1 MNITFVSRHYELKN
15 SQKSFVEKKLRSI
28 QKRYFDKRLDV
39 QVELTSEKSRQR
51 CELNVRSDK
60 FKELLR
66 SESHDMQQS
75 VVEAIDKLEMML
87 RKKHDK
93 MVNRKRI
100 EKRDRVEAIT
110 ADSPSE
116 IEVEIGNKDGA
127 PIELPEIVEVA
138 PTSAKPI
145 SVPEAA
151 MLLQDSDDQFIAFR
165 NAQDSESAVL
175 YKRQDG
181 KLGLIRPGS

>member
-1 MNITFVSRHYELKN
+1 MNITFVSRHFELKD
-15 SQKSFVEKKLRSI
+15 SQKSFIERKLRSI
-28 QKRYFDKRLDV
+28 RKRYFDKRLDV

-51 CELNVRSDK
+51 CELNVRSDR

-75 VVEAIDKLEMML
+75 MVEAIDKLEMML
-87 RKKHDK
+87 RKRHDK

-100 EKRDRVEAIT
+100 EKRDRTEIVT
-110 ADSPSE
+110 DLRSE
-116 IEVEIGNKDGA
+116 NEGDTNGIGGSV
-127 PIELPEIVEVA
+127 ELPEIVEVA
-138 PTSAKPI
+138 PSSAKPI

-151 MLLQDSDDQFIAFR
+151 MLLHESDDQFIAFR
-165 NAQDSESAVL
+165 DARENEFVVL

-181 KLGLIRPGS
+181 RLGLIRPSF

>member
-28 QKRYFDKRLDV
+28 RKRYFDKRLDV

-51 CELNVRSDK
+51 CELNVRSDR

-75 VVEAIDKLEMML
+75 IVEAIDKLEMLL
-87 RKKHDK
+87 RKQHDK

-100 EKRDRVEAIT
+100 EKRDMVEVMV
-110 ADSPSE
+110 DLPSE
-116 IEVEIGNKDGA
+116 NEADIGRGGESVD
-127 PIELPEIVEVA
+127 LPEIVEVA

-151 MLLQDSDDQFIAFR
+151 MLLQDSDDRFIAFR
-165 NAQDSESAVL
+165 DAQDNEFAVL

-181 KLGLIRPGS
+181 KLGLIRPSY

>member
-28 QKRYFDKRLDV
+28 RKRYFDKRLDV

-51 CELNVRSDK
+51 CELNVRSDR

-75 VVEAIDKLEMML
+75 IVEAIDKLEMML

-100 EKRDRVEAIT
+100 EKRDRVEIVV
-110 ADSPSE
+110 DLPSE
-116 IEVEIGNKDGA
+116 NEADIDRSGES
-127 PIELPEIVEVA
+127 IELPEIVEVA

-151 MLLQDSDDQFIAFR
+151 MLLHDSDDQFIAFR
-165 NAQDSESAVL
+165 DARDNESVVL

-181 KLGLIRPGS
+181 KLGLIRPSS